1 MEDFDEDGG
10 RVLEKQGDGDAA
22 AIVVEE
28 LNSKE
33 GHENEVVAILFNLI
47 EKKNTVRHKKKTF
60 DSIQIGRIF

>member
-47 EKKNTVRHKKKTF
+47 EKKKYCAPQKKN
-60 DSIQIGRIF
+60 I

>member
-47 EKKNTVRHKKKTF
+47 EKKKYCAPQKKKHLTQ
-60 DSIQIGRIF
+60 SK